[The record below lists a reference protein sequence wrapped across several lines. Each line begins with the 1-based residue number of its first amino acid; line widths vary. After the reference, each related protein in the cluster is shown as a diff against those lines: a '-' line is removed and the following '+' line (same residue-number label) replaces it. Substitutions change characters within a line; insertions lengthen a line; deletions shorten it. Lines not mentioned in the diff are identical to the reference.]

1 MSYKIVVDSCCELPE
16 ELKNDPHFERI
27 PLVLQVGDYMIEDDE
42 SFDQKEFLRRVAES
56 EECAKSSCPSP
67 LRFAESFWG
76 DAEHIY
82 VVTLSSKLS
91 GSYNSAVLARTMYL
105 EEHEDT
111 SKRIYICDSESASG
125 GECQYALLASQLEK
139 QGVLSFEQIVERL
152 EQLKKE
158 LKTYFILDN
167 LETLRKN
174 GRLSGL
180 KAMVASKLSIKPVM
194 AGDRGSIVERAKA
207 IGTKKALSQLAR
219 IIQQEVKD
227 SAGRR
232 LIITHCNCRARA
244 EEMKNLLTAKM
255 KFAEILIMDTG
266 GISTLYANDG
276 GIIVTV

>member
-1 MSYKIVVDSCCELPE
+1 M
-16 ELKNDPHFERI
+16 
-27 PLVLQVGDYMIEDDE
+27 
-42 SFDQKEFLRRVAES
+42 
-56 EECAKSSCPSP
+56 
-67 LRFAESFWG
+67 
-76 DAEHIY
+76 
-82 VVTLSSKLS
+82 
-91 GSYNSAVLARTMYL
+91 
-105 EEHEDT
+105 
-111 SKRIYICDSESASG
+111 
-125 GECQYALLASQLEK
+125 
-139 QGVLSFEQIVERL
+139 LSFEQIVERL